1 MVYSE
6 RQSWL
11 DLVNSSATEE
21 GDQPL
26 TFCVQIHSDEPPEV
40 VCGDAAESQEVQLSK
55 PNGGSQ
61 TSYLSADTHCL
72 AVPDATGQRSL
83 AKGELMREEIF
94 AAEPYNMRVTGFL
107 NFLSPSFLY
116 IRHLRVFQWHIIYN
130 KHLIYCTLNI

>member
-26 TFCVQIHSDEPPEV
+26 TFCVQIHSDELPEV
-40 VCGDAAESQEVQLSK
+40 DCGEAAENQEVQLSK

-61 TSYLSADTHCL
+61 NSFLGLDTHCL
-72 AVPDATGQRSL
+72 AVPDATGQRSP

-94 AAEPYNMRVTGFL
+94 VRRAIQCGSSGIFL

-116 IRHLRVFQWHIIYN
+116 VLH
-130 KHLIYCTLNI
+130 